1 MAVYTEVADE
11 ELEAFIASYD
21 IGALTSCKGIAE
33 GVENSNY
40 LVQTQA
46 GRYILT
52 LYEKRVARKDLPY
65 FLALMEHLA
74 ARGIS
79 CPLPVHDR
87 EGRTL
92 RELAG
97 RPAAL
102 ITFLDGV
109 SVRRASIE
117 QCASVGRALGQF
129 HVAGESFPRSRANS
143 LSLSDWA
150 PLFEAIGDRADTIIP
165 GLAGEIR
172 KELAY
177 LDKSWPSGLPQGVI
191 HADLFPDNVFFLGQE
206 VSGLID
212 FYFACNDVLAYDIAI
227 CLNAW
232 CFESDA
238 SFNVTKARAFL
249 QAYEGV
255 RPLSAGELA
264 ALPALARGAALRFL
278 LTRSYDWLNTDGE
291 ALVKRKDPNEYLRK
305 LQIPSQGEVVPRL
318 RARGALRVEREAEG
332 RHPHRRR
339 LLRQSGARR
348 LGRHSPVGPA
358 PQGAER
364 RRTAHHQQSHG
375 ADGGD
380 LGAGSAE
387 VSLGRRPLHRLELST
402 RRHHQLDQGLEA

>member
-11 ELEAFIASYD
+11 ELDAFIASYD

-40 LVQTQA
+40 LVQTEA

-52 LYEKRVARKDLPY
+52 LYEKRVAPKDLPY
-65 FLALMEHLA
+65 FLALMDHLA
-74 ARGIS
+74 ARGIR

-92 RELAG
+92 RKLAG

-102 ITFLDGV
+102 INFLDGV

-117 QCASVGRALGQF
+117 QCASLGRALGKL
-129 HVAGESFPRSRANS
+129 HVAGEGFPQARANS
-143 LSLSDWA
+143 LSLAGWR
-150 PLFEAIGDRADTIIP
+150 PLFDAIGDRADTIIR
-165 GLAGEIR
+165 GLAGEID

-177 LDKSWPSGLPQGVI
+177 LENAWPSGLPEGVI

-212 FYFACNDVLAYDIAI
+212 FYFACNDMLAYDIAI

-238 SFNVTKARAFL
+238 SFNITKARAFL

-255 RPLSAGELA
+255 RPLTAAELA
-264 ALPALARGAALRFL
+264 ALPTLARGAALRFL
-278 LTRSYDWLNTDGE
+278 LTRSFDWLNTDDE

-305 LQIPSQGEVVPRL
+305 LRFHRKVRSYRDYGLGE
-318 RARGALRVEREAEG
+318 
-332 RHPHRRR
+332 H
-339 LLRQSGARR
+339 
-348 LGRHSPVGPA
+348 
-358 PQGAER
+358 
-364 RRTAHHQQSHG
+364 
-375 ADGGD
+375 
-380 LGAGSAE
+380 
-387 VSLGRRPLHRLELST
+387 
-402 RRHHQLDQGLEA
+402 